1 MHYYRGAKR
10 CRWVSYLNSD
20 ETQAMSGGLKL
31 PFLTSLSQNFS
42 TLCLHRLSKFV
53 DKSAQKL
60 SIFSIKASFER
71 RLISFF

>member
-31 PFLTSLSQNFS
+31 LQKTKTQ
-42 TLCLHRLSKFV
+42 SKIIHISYRDAYGIDFIDV
-53 DKSAQKL
+53 QK
-60 SIFSIKASFER
+60 
-71 RLISFF
+71 